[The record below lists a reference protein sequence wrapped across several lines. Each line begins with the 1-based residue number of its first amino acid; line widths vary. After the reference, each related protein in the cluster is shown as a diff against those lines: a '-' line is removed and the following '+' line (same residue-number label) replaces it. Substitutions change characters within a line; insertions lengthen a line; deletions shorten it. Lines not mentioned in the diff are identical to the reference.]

1 MLKILCF
8 FKDYWYVPF
17 MVLGAV
23 GGLAL
28 VMVLRSAG
36 KDAGDP
42 FEKVG
47 SELKVI
53 EAGREA
59 REARINQGEAAALQ
73 AVNDK
78 YAAKRETLD
87 FHAETKIKK
96 YENDPVALARAME
109 RVSRR

>member
-1 MLKILCF
+1 MRVLRWLY
-8 FKDYWYVPF
+8 DYWYIPF

-23 GGLAL
+23 GAL
-28 VMVLRSAG
+28 VLLVVLRSAG
-36 KDAGDP
+36 RDAGAP

-87 FHAETKIKK
+87 FHAEAKVKK
-96 YENDPVALARAME
+96 YENNPVALARAME
-109 RVSRR
+109 RASRR